1 MMVIVLRNS
10 LVVVLAMLQL
20 FAPLVHAH
28 SGDKSFN
35 RGLHIP
41 GLEAYY
47 INHDAA
53 VVQNVNFDTHAE
65 GLLVVVDAGI
75 KTPQDSFAKSD
86 KVEFVLLPLSQ
97 FKLNTLSFDE
107 SNFSPHSQSFCFQRC
122 YPTLSARAPP
132 AR

>member
-1 MMVIVLRNS
+1 MMVIVFRNS

-28 SGDKSFN
+28 SGDKN
-35 RGLHIP
+35 VTRGLHIP
-41 GLEAYY
+41 GLEAYHS
-47 INHDAA
+47 NHDAA
-53 VVQNVNFDTHAE
+53 VARNVNYENHAD

-75 KTPQDSFAKSD
+75 KMPQDGFAKSD
-86 KVEFVLLPLSQ
+86 KVEFALLPVSQ
-97 FKLNTLSFDE
+97 LKLNTLAFTE

-122 YPTLSARAPP
+122 YSTLSARAPP